1 MNHGPCLFLRIECL
15 IQKGSSEMRNKEFA
29 FWLFI
34 TPVLLSLTLV
44 VILPVVMGL
53 FYSFTNWN
61 GLNFTSFVGL
71 SHYKRLLGDG
81 QFLRSLWFTV
91 KFSVAS
97 IILLNVIGLSLALLV
112 TSKLKSRN
120 ILRTVFFM
128 PNLIGGLILG
138 FIWQFIFIRVFA
150 SIGELIGVESLQ
162 VWLATPGTGFWGLVI
177 LTVWQMA
184 GYIMIIYIA
193 YLQGVPKELLESA
206 EIDGATPFQKFRH
219 VIFPLIAPAFT
230 VTMFLTLSNSFKIYD
245 QNLSLTGGGPYN
257 STQMVAMNIVDTA
270 FSGNQMAYGQSKAI
284 IFFLIVAVISLSQVY
299 YNKKREVDL

>member
-1 MNHGPCLFLRIECL
+1 
-15 IQKGSSEMRNKEFA
+15 MRNKEFT

-120 ILRTVFFM
+120 ILRTIFFM

>member
-1 MNHGPCLFLRIECL
+1 
-15 IQKGSSEMRNKEFA
+15 MRNKELT

-34 TPVLLSLTLV
+34 TPVLLSLSLV
-44 VILPVVMGL
+44 VIIPVIMGL
-53 FYSFTNWN
+53 FYSFTNWD
-61 GLNFTSFVGL
+61 GLTITEFVGFN
-71 SHYKRLLGDG
+71 HYQRLLGDE
-81 QFLRSLWFTV
+81 QFIQSLWFTV
-91 KFSVAS
+91 RFSIAS
-97 IILLNVIGLSLALLV
+97 IILLNVIGLGLAMLV
-112 TSKLKSRN
+112 TSKLKSKN

-150 SIGELIGVESLQ
+150 AVGEFIGVEALQ
-162 VWLATPGTGFWGLVI
+162 VWLATPTTGFWGIVI

-245 QNLSLTGGGPYN
+245 QNLSLTGGGPFN

-284 IFFLIVAVISLSQVY
+284 VFFIIVALISLTQVY

>member
-1 MNHGPCLFLRIECL
+1 
-15 IQKGSSEMRNKEFA
+15 MRNKEFA

-71 SHYKRLLGDG
+71 NHYKRLLGDE
-81 QFLRSLWFTV
+81 QFLQSLWFTV

-120 ILRTVFFM
+120 ILRTIFFM

>member
-1 MNHGPCLFLRIECL
+1 M
-15 IQKGSSEMRNKEFA
+15 KNKEFT

-61 GLNFTSFVGL
+61 GLNFTSFVGFN
-71 SHYKRLLGDG
+71 HYKRLLGDG

-91 KFSVAS
+91 KFSIAS

>member
-1 MNHGPCLFLRIECL
+1 M
-15 IQKGSSEMRNKEFA
+15 KNKEIT

-34 TPVLLSLTLV
+34 SPVLLSLSLV
-44 VILPVVMGL
+44 VIVPVLMGV
-53 FYSFTNWN
+53 FYSFTNWD
-61 GLNFTSFVGL
+61 GLNFTAFVGI
-71 SHYKRLLGDG
+71 SHYQRLLNDE
-81 QFLRSLWFTV
+81 QFMQSLWFTV
-91 KFSVAS
+91 RFAVAS
-97 IILLNVIGLSLALLV
+97 IILLNVIGLGLALLV

-120 ILRTVFFM
+120 LLRTIFFM

-138 FIWQFIFIRVFA
+138 FIWQFIFIRVF
-150 SIGELIGVESLQ
+150 STIGDVIGTEVLKG
-162 VWLATPGTGFWGLVI
+162 WLSTPATGFWGLVI

-193 YLQGVPKELLESA
+193 YLQGVPKELMESA
-206 EIDGATPFQKFRH
+206 EIDGATPGQKFRH

-284 IFFLIVAVISLSQVY
+284 VFFVIVAIISLSQVY

>member
-1 MNHGPCLFLRIECL
+1 M
-15 IQKGSSEMRNKEFA
+15 KNKEFT

-61 GLNFTSFVGL
+61 GLSFTSFVGL
-71 SHYKRLLGDG
+71 DHYKRLLGDG

>member
-1 MNHGPCLFLRIECL
+1 M
-15 IQKGSSEMRNKEFA
+15 KNKEMT

-34 TPVLLSLTLV
+34 TPVLLSLSLV
-44 VILPVVMGL
+44 VILPVLMGI
-53 FYSFTNWN
+53 FYSFTNWD
-61 GLNFTSFVGL
+61 GLNFTAFVGMD
-71 SHYKRLLGDG
+71 HYRRLIGDE
-81 QFLRSLWFTV
+81 QFLQSLWFTV
-91 KFSVAS
+91 RFALTS
-97 IILLNVIGLSLALLV
+97 IILLNVIGLGLALLV

-120 ILRTVFFM
+120 LLRTIFFM

-138 FIWQFIFIRVFA
+138 FIWQFIFIRVF
-150 SIGELIGVESLQ
+150 STIGDVIGVEVLKG
-162 VWLATPGTGFWGLVI
+162 WLSTPATGFWGLVI

-193 YLQGVPKELLESA
+193 YLQGVPKELMESA
-206 EIDGATPFQKFRH
+206 EIDGATPGQKFRH

-284 IFFLIVAVISLSQVY
+284 VFFVIVAIISLSQVY